1 MKNFNVL
8 DTLFVGIDVSS
19 KSNVCTAINFNSNVL
34 FTINVA
40 NNQLGADELK
50 SKLIHTICENK
61 FKTTVVALEST
72 SFYGI
77 HIANFLSADKEL
89 LAYNI
94 YVYCLN
100 PKMISNYKKSFIGLG
115 KTDPIDAFVIADFA
129 RVGRINTDP
138 WRGSQYLALQRLTR
152 HRLHLVEL
160 ITKEKTYMVSNIFLK
175 FSELAVL
182 KNDEHPF
189 CNNYISTAE
198 AILTE
203 MLSLEDIANLSSE
216 DLIDFVC
223 KHSKNKFSN
232 PEEVSVLLKKAA
244 RNSYRLD
251 ALLYEPLTVSIAS
264 SFNCIKA
271 YQNEI
276 KKINKAI
283 DKTLRGLNPN
293 AVTILESI
301 PGIGPVFASGILAE
315 IGDIHSFHS
324 ADSLAK
330 YAGIYWNKHQSGN
343 YSADNTPMSK
353 AGNKYLRYYLIE
365 ATDSIRKHDSNFST
379 YYKKKFDESIT
390 HKHKRALALTSRKTI
405 RLIYGLLTK
414 NQLYAPNGVS
424 VTS

>member
-1 MKNFNVL
+1 MKNYNVL

-19 KSNVCTAINFNSNVL
+19 KSNVCTAINFDSELL
-34 FTINVA
+34 FTLSVS
-40 NNQLGADELK
+40 NNQVGADELK
-50 SKLIHTICENK
+50 SKLIDTICKHK
-61 FKTTVVALEST
+61 FKTTIIALEST
-72 SFYGI
+72 SFYGV

-89 LAYNI
+89 LAFNI

-100 PKMISNYKKSFIGLG
+100 PLTIHHYKKSFIGIG

-129 RVGRINTDP
+129 RVGRIDSDP
-138 WRGSQYLALQRLTR
+138 WRGSQHLALQRLTR

-160 ITKEKTYMVSNIFLK
+160 ITREKTYMLSNIFLK

-182 KNDEHPF
+182 KNSERPF
-189 CNNYISTAE
+189 CSNYISTAE

-216 DLIDFVC
+216 DLIDFIC
-223 KHSKNKFSN
+223 KHSNNKFSN
-232 PEEVSVLLKKAA
+232 PEEVSSLLKKAA
-244 RNSYRLD
+244 RDSYRLD
-251 ALLYEPLTVSIAS
+251 KTLYEPLTISIAS
-264 SFNCIKA
+264 SFNCIKS
-271 YQNEI
+271 YQSEI

-283 DKTLRGLNPN
+283 DKTLKGLNPN
-293 AVTILESI
+293 AITILESI

-315 IGDIHSFHS
+315 IGDINSFHS
-324 ADSLAK
+324 ADALAK
-330 YAGIYWNKHQSGN
+330 YSGIYWNKHQSGD
-343 YSADNTPMSK
+343 YSADDTPMSK

-379 YYKKKFDESIT
+379 YYKKKFDESTT